1 MILRKKGF
9 NFVNAT
15 AVSAAFLM
23 VFSTICMSSSS
34 FFFNKAWAVSPT
46 DVVFGGAGFNLLN
59 NEALQRWYGQCLASL
74 GTSTGSTALSSSI
87 PSTTGPASPFIVG
100 SGNNR
105 LTPTTSADNCTQQL
119 QLYLSQLLSSFQQCI
134 ISATTGNSFV
144 RGGVG
149 FSIAMRECA
158 LLALQQQQQ
167 QGSLEAQS
175 GNNIPNNGFTS
186 TITNP
191 LSPSITS
198 TAPISSP
205 FTQYPT
211 TSNSNFGAFQ
221 RLNPGFSSN
230 SIGNNPLTVT
240 TLPSTISNNPFTQYP
255 TTSNSNFGAFQN
267 LNPTSNNNGNNN
279 LITASNRITPVP
291 QP

>member
-59 NEALQRWYGQCLASL
+59 NEVLQRWYGQCLASL

-167 QGSLEAQS
+167 QSSLEAQS

-198 TAPISSP
+198 TAPIS
-205 FTQYPT
+205 
-211 TSNSNFGAFQ
+211 
-221 RLNPGFSSN
+221 
-230 SIGNNPLTVT
+230 
-240 TLPSTISNNPFTQYP
+240 NPFTQYS